1 MCVWCRWMRAPV
13 NCCWSA
19 DRPIMRIL
27 IIEDEQ
33 SLLEGL
39 GRQFEA
45 AGFVVD
51 LAPNGQEGL
60 YFGEEFPID
69 VAVIDLGLPDISGM
83 KVIERL
89 RAAGRQFPILV
100 LTARGRWQE
109 KVSGLE
115 AGADDYM
122 VKPFQSEELMAR
134 VNALLRRSGGWASPT
149 LTCPPVTL
157 DMATQQVQ
165 VGNQEVSLTTYEY
178 RALEYLM
185 LHAGKVVSKA
195 ELTEHLYADDD
206 DRDSN
211 VIEVF
216 IGRLRRK
223 LDPDNVL
230 RPLETL
236 RGRGYRFRL
245 QRAA

>member
-1 MCVWCRWMRAPV
+1 MRV
-13 NCCWSA
+13 
-19 DRPIMRIL
+19 L
-27 IIEDEQ
+27 IVEDEQ
-33 SLLEGL
+33 SLLESL

-51 LAPNGQEGL
+51 LARDGREALYYGQE
-60 YFGEEFPID
+60 FPLD
-69 VAVIDLGLPDISGM
+69 VAIIDLGLPDISGM
-83 KVIERL
+83 DVISRL
-89 RAAGRQFPILV
+89 RADGKSLPILV
-100 LTARGRWQE
+100 LTARGRWQD
-109 KVSGLE
+109 KVTGLE
-115 AGADDYM
+115 TGADDYL
-122 VKPFQSEELMAR
+122 VKPFQPEELMAR
-134 VNALLRRSGGWASPT
+134 VKALMRRAGGWSSSV
-149 LTCPPVTL
+149 LSCPPVTL
-157 DMATQQVQ
+157 DMATQQVW
-165 VGNQEVSLTTYEY
+165 VNDNEITLTTYEY
-178 RALEYLM
+178 RSLEYLM
-185 LHAGKVVSKA
+185 LNAGKVVSKA

-223 LDPDNVL
+223 LDPANAV

>member
-1 MCVWCRWMRAPV
+1 
-13 NCCWSA
+13 
-19 DRPIMRIL
+19 MRIL
-27 IIEDEQ
+27 VVEDEKP
-33 SLLEGL
+33 LLESL

-51 LAPNGQEGL
+51 LARDGREAL
-60 YFGEEFPID
+60 YFGEEFPLDLAI
-69 VAVIDLGLPDISGM
+69 IDLGLPDISGM
-83 KVIERL
+83 DVIARL
-89 RAAGRQFPILV
+89 RATGKSLPILV
-100 LTARGRWQE
+100 LTARGRWQD

-115 AGADDYM
+115 AGADDYL
-122 VKPFQSEELMAR
+122 VKPFQPEELMAR
-134 VNALLRRSGGWASPT
+134 VKALVRRAGGWSSPT
-149 LTCPPVTL
+149 LRCPPVTL
-157 DMATQQVQ
+157 DMATQQVW
-165 VGNQEVSLTTYEY
+165 VNDHEITLTTYEY

-185 LHAGKVVSKA
+185 LNAGKVVSKA

-223 LDPDNVL
+223 LDPANAV